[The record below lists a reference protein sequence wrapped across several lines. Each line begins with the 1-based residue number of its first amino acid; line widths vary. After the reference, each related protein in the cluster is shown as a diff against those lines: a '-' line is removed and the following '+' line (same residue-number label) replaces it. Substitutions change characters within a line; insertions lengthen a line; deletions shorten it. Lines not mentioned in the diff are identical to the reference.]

1 MRWPHCLLLIQAEYW
16 SMQSR
21 LLLVMYSLPAGKAY
35 KSGDTL
41 GFVLNFSEPV
51 ILTIKTDTPV
61 IKLTIELKRKTLFTA
76 RVRAQ
81 APLTFNYIIQ
91 PTDVD
96 KNGLSIGS
104 SILLYNSM
112 LSDQAGNIAV
122 ANFN

>member
-1 MRWPHCLLLIQAEYW
+1 
-16 SMQSR
+16 
-21 LLLVMYSLPAGKAY
+21 LVCSEL
-35 KSGDTL
+35 
-41 GFVLNFSEPV
+41 SEPV

-61 IKLTIELKRKTLFTA
+61 IKLTIGTEEKNIVYSKGSGSSA
-76 RVRAQ
+76 
-81 APLTFNYIIQ
+81 LTFNYIIQ

-122 ANFN
+122 AKFSN